1 MFKRI
6 VLLSTVAI
14 FMSLLT
20 ATVGFAAQGQ
30 ITEVNPSGIG
40 IGVAAVHTDVGLPP
54 GISVA
59 DGITDVGP
67 PGITVGIEEVF
78 GRTPGGKIASG
89 LNTSPGSSTAN

>member
-1 MFKRI
+1 MLKRT
-6 VLLSTVAI
+6 VLLATVAM
-14 FMSLLT
+14 FMFLLT

-30 ITEVNPSGIG
+30 ITEVNPSGISVADG
-40 IGVAAVHTDVGLPP
+40 ITDVGPPP

-78 GRTPGGKIASG
+78 GDRPGGKIASS
-89 LNTSPGSSTAN
+89 LNTHPGSSTAN